1 MRYLPIIL
9 LLLAPASSLAIEI
22 DGQTDYARQ
31 LAINSSISGRIESI
45 RVAVGKRVS
54 AGQVVLRLVDT
65 GLQTHVA
72 SASAEVDTLA
82 PMAERMLTELEK
94 AQELYAR
101 DSLAAVELQNAEQD
115 HAIALAKLHAA
126 EAKLARARFLLSQ
139 AEIRSPIDGL
149 VVEINT
155 FAGQYIN
162 TRVENQRLLTI
173 VAADSMIASASLPY
187 EMASPSLLRR
197 SAGVRY
203 GDRNFRGRV
212 IEVGRQINMGNNSHP
227 AVSLKVEFDLDG
239 DLAAGLPVR
248 ITIADE

>member
-1 MRYLPIIL
+1 
-9 LLLAPASSLAIEI
+9 
-22 DGQTDYARQ
+22 
-31 LAINSSISGRIESI
+31 RIESI